1 MLRFNSSARGSH
13 RVYRTIRQL
22 HLWIGAWGAIAAMVY
37 GASGL
42 LLNHRAGENAWPQG
56 QTAEAGRTELQ
67 IPVEA
72 RADPESLSLWLRHS
86 RGLDAQSIR
95 KGSPADAGRKPSKW
109 ALSGGTAR
117 NSWAVEYVPG
127 SATAE
132 LVKRQHDGLAATMRL
147 HKNVGGGLGWS
158 LLADSFGIGML
169 LLGMSG
175 LWMWARGRTPKQL
188 IFSVT
193 GLGIAVLIAVLV
205 PALG

>member
-1 MLRFNSSARGSH
+1 MLRFDSSARGSH

-22 HLWIGAWGAIAAMVY
+22 HLWIGAWGAIAAMIY

-95 KGSPADAGRKPSKW
+95 KGSPSEA
-109 ALSGGTAR
+109 
-117 NSWAVEYVPG
+117 
-127 SATAE
+127 
-132 LVKRQHDGLAATMRL
+132 
-147 HKNVGGGLGWS
+147 
-158 LLADSFGIGML
+158 
-169 LLGMSG
+169 
-175 LWMWARGRTPKQL
+175 
-188 IFSVT
+188 
-193 GLGIAVLIAVLV
+193 
-205 PALG
+205 

>member
-1 MLRFNSSARGSH
+1 MLRFNSTAHGSH
-13 RVYRTIRQL
+13 RVYRIIRQV

-37 GASGL
+37 GASGV

-67 IPVEA
+67 IPLAA
-72 RADPESLSLWLRHS
+72 RADPESLSLWLRET

-95 KGSPADAGRKPSKW
+95 KGSPADAGKKPSKW

-117 NSWAVEYVPG
+117 NSWALEYVPG
-127 SATAE
+127 SPTAE
-132 LVKRQHDGLAATMRL
+132 LTKRQHDGLAATLRL
-147 HKNVGGGLGWS
+147 HKNVGGGLAWS

-193 GLGIAVLIAVLV
+193 GLGIAVLVAVLV